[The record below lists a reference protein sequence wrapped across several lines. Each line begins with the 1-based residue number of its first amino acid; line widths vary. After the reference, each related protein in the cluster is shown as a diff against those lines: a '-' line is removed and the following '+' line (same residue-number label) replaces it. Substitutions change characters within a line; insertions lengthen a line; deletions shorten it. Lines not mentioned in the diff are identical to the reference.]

1 MSMPDKPKDSK
12 SRYAEGG
19 VNLHGWRTPISLEEK
34 EPIPEEEL
42 RLRQEEQMKKF
53 YESIEHKKEMQQW
66 QDSQARKHHDTLL
79 PNQKSPVPLNRYE
92 EFGAQA
98 PVSPASTLS
107 RNMPYKMVA
116 KALYNFQA
124 QNNRELSF
132 KKGDL
137 IYIKRQVDTNW
148 YEGERNA
155 VVGIFPVTYVEVLPG
170 VDPAATPLGTLKS
183 NTQSNSA
190 AAAVKTT
197 SSSSTTSRE
206 GQGKA
211 KFNFQA

>member
-1 MSMPDKPKDSK
+1 
-12 SRYAEGG
+12 
-19 VNLHGWRTPISLEEK
+19 
-34 EPIPEEEL
+34 
-42 RLRQEEQMKKF
+42 
-53 YESIEHKKEMQQW
+53 MQQW

-92 EFGAQA
+92 EFGAQP

-148 YEGERNA
+148 YDGERNA
-155 VVGIFPVTYVEVLPG
+155 VLGIFPVTYVEVLP
-170 VDPAATPLGTLKS
+170 VDPSSTPLGTLKS
-183 NTQSNSA
+183 TTAPSNA
-190 AAAVKTT
+190 APPKV
-197 SSSSTTSRE
+197 SSRE
-206 GQGKA
+206 GQGKV
-211 KFNFQA
+211 KFNFQAQTP